1 MRDVPWWIVVIILI
15 VAYVAMNQIYIP
27 YKTVPI
33 NDPNAFCENDTIKLK
48 NNMFGFGKTLFEM
61 QAGVSC
67 IEYKTSRCVPACE
80 NNVPN
85 CRCEATI
92 LDRLLSHEG
101 EWLLGR

>member
-1 MRDVPWWIVVIILI
+1 MENIPWWVVIIILI
-15 VAYVAMNQIYIP
+15 GAYIAMNQIYIP

-48 NNMFGFGKTLFEM
+48 NDIFGLGKFSFEM
-61 QAGVSC
+61 QASMKC
-67 IEYKTSRCVPACE
+67 IEYKTSRCVFTCE
-80 NNVPN
+80 NNIPS

-101 EWLLGR
+101 EWLLER